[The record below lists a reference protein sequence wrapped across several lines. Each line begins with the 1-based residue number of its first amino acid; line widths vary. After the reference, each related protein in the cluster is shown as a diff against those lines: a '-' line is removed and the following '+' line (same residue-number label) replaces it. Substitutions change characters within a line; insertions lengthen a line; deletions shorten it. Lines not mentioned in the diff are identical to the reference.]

1 MKTSRKRR
9 IFLIAAALLAVV
21 VIAAAGFAAW
31 RYVQTSRY
39 QKQIDVATHY
49 WEQADYVNA
58 KVAFAAAIKMDD
70 TQEDAYVGLV
80 QVYQALGDDAQ
91 AQIILADGLRK
102 TSGKKLKNLSS
113 MQAAYFHVEGDAD
126 KNEQEISADGVT
138 PALNTSLLE
147 MLGSNTYDN
156 YRARYGIESCSVQND
171 TCDVR
176 VNDVA
181 ATMHYYPT
189 QTQPQVL
196 AGSGDKPAAELRP
209 TAVTLD
215 NVSLLFGGGTTVTY
229 EQIKAFRVGDLK
241 LESSDTYGHVLTFTA
256 KNCKIT
262 VACDENG
269 TVQAGAWNSIEPEGT
284 ALTDADGMTL
294 SGRVI
299 SAVSAQGVNGAEL
312 TIVSRSDTNQ
322 KQTVQTDSY
331 GSYSATLPAGDYRVT
346 VRCSGYVEETF
357 DCTVSSYSRETEKSF
372 TITPT
377 LSDGQIRIVLTWGS
391 NPTDLDS
398 YLSGTTDSGVQVY
411 TSYHGRTCMDN
422 GNKIA
427 ELDVDDRDGYG
438 PETTTIYDINGVY
451 EFRVV
456 DFTGSGTMSSSG
468 AVVKVY
474 TPDSTVEIPICSGL
488 ENGWYV
494 CKIDH
499 GTVTVMNT
507 TSGTTR
513 VNGK

>member
-9 IFLIAAALLAVV
+9 VFLIAAALLAIVV
-21 VIAAAGFAAW
+21 VAAAGVAAW
-31 RYVQTSRY
+31 KYVQVSRY

-58 KVAFAAAIKMDD
+58 KVAFTAALKMDD

-80 QVYQALGDDAQ
+80 QVYQALGDEDQ
-91 AQIILADGLRK
+91 ARIVMADGLRK

-113 MQAAYFHVEGDAD
+113 MQTAYFHVQGDT
-126 KNEQEISADGVT
+126 EESQLEISADEVT
-138 PALNTSLLE
+138 PTLNTSLLE
-147 MLGSNTYDN
+147 MLGNNTYDN
-156 YRARYGIESCSVQND
+156 YRARYGIESCNVQND
-171 TCDVR
+171 SCDVR
-176 VNDVA
+176 VNNVA
-181 ATMHYYPT
+181 ATMRYYPT
-189 QTQPQVL
+189 QEQPEVL
-196 AGSGDKPAAELRP
+196 ASGKDKPAAELRP
-209 TAVTLD
+209 TEVTLD
-215 NVSLLFGGGTTVTY
+215 NVSLLFGGSTTVTF
-229 EQIKAFRVGDLK
+229 EEIKAFRVSDLK
-241 LESSDTYGHVLTFTA
+241 LEENDTYGHVLTFTV
-256 KNCKIT
+256 KNCKVT

-284 ALTDADGMTL
+284 ALDKIEGMQL
-294 SGRVI
+294 SGKVI
-299 SAVSAQGVNGAEL
+299 SSVTAQGVNGATL
-312 TIVSRSDTNQ
+312 TLVSRSDSTQ
-322 KQTVQTDSY
+322 QSVQTDSY
-331 GSYSATLPAGDYRVT
+331 GGYSVNLPAGDYRVT
-346 VRCSGYVEETF
+346 IQCDGYIEETF
-357 DCTVSSYSRETEKSF
+357 DCTVSSYTQETEKTF

-391 NPTDLDS
+391 SPRDLDS
-398 YLSGTTDSGVQVY
+398 YLSGTTDSGIEVY
-411 TSYHGRTCMDN
+411 TSYHGRTCVAN
-422 GNKIA
+422 GTTIA

-488 ENGWYV
+488 ENGWDV

-499 GTVTVMNT
+499 GVVTVTNT
-507 TSGTTR
+507 SAPTR
-513 VNGK
+513 RANGK